1 MKKAVSFILALI
13 LVSMLLLPVGAE
25 ENASSMLVTKG
36 ALTYAIDDNFT
47 IVACDP
53 AVHVKD
59 CTLPGIID
67 GYKVVRIGKDAFKD
81 CTLLTDI
88 KILEETTDID
98 EGAFSGCTALT
109 KIFIPSSMVS
119 IGEGAFSRCTNLTD
133 VYYAG
138 TEEQRGGIT
147 LGAGNDSFLSAT
159 WHYNYDYERP
169 NLPDDMIG
177 KEGLLIYTVNDD
189 GTSCAIRDCEESVS
203 GTYEIPEEIDGYKVT
218 KIKDVAFYECSTL
231 AKLVIPSGVKYIGDS
246 AFDGCTALTEVNIPQ
261 NVSYIGPSAFNN
273 CTSLK
278 NITIPDG
285 IQDIDY
291 FSFSGC
297 DSLQSVTLSTS
308 VTEIEDGAFS
318 GCPNLTYVYYAGTEE
333 QKNTI
338 YFGSDNEDIL
348 TATWIYES
356 DTPDEQKFTVGRDD
370 FSFLNE
376 EKYFFDATVGDCIK
390 IQGTYTIRASV
401 GLHGTISPAGYVAVD
416 AGGTQTFTFTPDEGY
431 AVEHVKVNGKNKG
444 EITDYTFKKVKKDQ
458 EIEVTFREKTEQDS
472 EPKEKRGYGPIIDW
486 ILSIIEWI
494 KHWFQA

>member
-36 ALTYAIDDNFT
+36 ALTYAIDDDFT
-47 IVACDP
+47 IAACDP

-67 GYKVVRIGKDAFKD
+67 GYKVVCIGKDAFKD

-88 KILEETTDID
+88 KILEETTDVGA
-98 EGAFSGCTALT
+98 GAFSGCTALT

-119 IGEGAFSRCTNLTD
+119 IGEGAFSECTNLTD

-138 TEEQRGGIT
+138 TEEQRREIA
-147 LGAGNDSFLSAT
+147 LESGNDTLLNAA
-159 WHYNYDYERP
+159 WHYNYSYERP
-169 NLPDDMIG
+169 ELPDDMMG
-177 KEGLLIYTVNDD
+177 KEGLLTYAVNDD
-189 GTSCAIRDCEESVS
+189 GVSCAIRDCDESVS

-231 AKLVIPSGVKYIGDS
+231 AKLNLPSGVEYIGDS
-246 AFDGCTALTEVNIPQ
+246 AFDSCIALTEVNIPQ

-285 IQDIDY
+285 MQDIDY
-291 FSFSGC
+291 FLFAGC

-318 GCPNLTYVYYAGTEE
+318 GCPNLTYVYYAGAEE
-333 QKNTI
+333 RKK
-338 YFGSDNEDIL
+338 YDIL
-348 TATWIYES
+348 W
-356 DTPDEQKFTVGRDD
+356 VR
-370 FSFLNE
+370 
-376 EKYFFDATVGDCIK
+376 
-390 IQGTYTIRASV
+390 
-401 GLHGTISPAGYVAVD
+401 
-416 AGGTQTFTFTPDEGY
+416 
-431 AVEHVKVNGKNKG
+431 
-444 EITDYTFKKVKKDQ
+444 
-458 EIEVTFREKTEQDS
+458 
-472 EPKEKRGYGPIIDW
+472 
-486 ILSIIEWI
+486 
-494 KHWFQA
+494 

>member
-246 AFDGCTALTEVNIPQ
+246 ACT
-261 NVSYIGPSAFNN
+261 F
-273 CTSLK
+273 
-278 NITIPDG
+278 
-285 IQDIDY
+285 
-291 FSFSGC
+291 
-297 DSLQSVTLSTS
+297 
-308 VTEIEDGAFS
+308 
-318 GCPNLTYVYYAGTEE
+318 
-333 QKNTI
+333 
-338 YFGSDNEDIL
+338 
-348 TATWIYES
+348 
-356 DTPDEQKFTVGRDD
+356 
-370 FSFLNE
+370 
-376 EKYFFDATVGDCIK
+376 
-390 IQGTYTIRASV
+390 
-401 GLHGTISPAGYVAVD
+401 
-416 AGGTQTFTFTPDEGY
+416 
-431 AVEHVKVNGKNKG
+431 
-444 EITDYTFKKVKKDQ
+444 
-458 EIEVTFREKTEQDS
+458 
-472 EPKEKRGYGPIIDW
+472 IDW
-486 ILSIIEWI
+486 N
-494 KHWFQA
+494 

>member
-119 IGEGAFSRCTNLTD
+119 IGEGAFSGCTNLTD

-376 EKYFFDATVGDCIK
+376 EKYFFDEEELRQAKRAGLAAQLFRKGMVPDTVSNELNYYIPEEDFEKLTRGMSNTVKNEVIALEMLWYGK
-390 IQGTYTIRASV
+390 SGSNTIF
-401 GLHGTISPAGYVAVD
+401 G
-416 AGGTQTFTFTPDEGY
+416 
-431 AVEHVKVNGKNKG
+431 
-444 EITDYTFKKVKKDQ
+444 
-458 EIEVTFREKTEQDS
+458 
-472 EPKEKRGYGPIIDW
+472 
-486 ILSIIEWI
+486 
-494 KHWFQA
+494 

>member
-318 GCPNLTYVYYAGTEE
+318 GCPNLTYVYYAVR
-333 QKNTI
+333 KN
-338 YFGSDNEDIL
+338 
-348 TATWIYES
+348 
-356 DTPDEQKFTVGRDD
+356 R
-370 FSFLNE
+370 
-376 EKYFFDATVGDCIK
+376 K
-390 IQGTYTIRASV
+390 IRYTLGQIMK
-401 GLHGTISPAGYVAVD
+401 I
-416 AGGTQTFTFTPDEGY
+416 F
-431 AVEHVKVNGKNKG
+431 
-444 EITDYTFKKVKKDQ
+444 
-458 EIEVTFREKTEQDS
+458 
-472 EPKEKRGYGPIIDW
+472 
-486 ILSIIEWI
+486 
-494 KHWFQA
+494 

>member
-203 GTYEIPEEIDGYKVT
+203 GT
-218 KIKDVAFYECSTL
+218 
-231 AKLVIPSGVKYIGDS
+231 
-246 AFDGCTALTEVNIPQ
+246 
-261 NVSYIGPSAFNN
+261 
-273 CTSLK
+273 
-278 NITIPDG
+278 
-285 IQDIDY
+285 
-291 FSFSGC
+291 
-297 DSLQSVTLSTS
+297 
-308 VTEIEDGAFS
+308 
-318 GCPNLTYVYYAGTEE
+318 
-333 QKNTI
+333 
-338 YFGSDNEDIL
+338 
-348 TATWIYES
+348 
-356 DTPDEQKFTVGRDD
+356 
-370 FSFLNE
+370 
-376 EKYFFDATVGDCIK
+376 
-390 IQGTYTIRASV
+390 
-401 GLHGTISPAGYVAVD
+401 
-416 AGGTQTFTFTPDEGY
+416 
-431 AVEHVKVNGKNKG
+431 
-444 EITDYTFKKVKKDQ
+444 
-458 EIEVTFREKTEQDS
+458 
-472 EPKEKRGYGPIIDW
+472 
-486 ILSIIEWI
+486 
-494 KHWFQA
+494 